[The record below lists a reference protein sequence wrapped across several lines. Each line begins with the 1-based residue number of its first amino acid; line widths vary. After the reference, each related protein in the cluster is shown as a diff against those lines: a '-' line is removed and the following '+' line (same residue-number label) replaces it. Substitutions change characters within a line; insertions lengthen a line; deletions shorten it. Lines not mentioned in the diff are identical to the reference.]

1 MLAVVILIVSACFLY
16 CKKLIWS
23 FVSSIIAMALTC
35 VTGYNWKLMLISS
48 GKNTTLLGFKHYPAA
63 LIILALLL
71 LAALILL
78 ILSIFRIAMQ
88 NKTKGWAIYRTEQ
101 HMLFSVSSVG
111 ETFALFWFHKTCKS
125 PAVQEK
131 LTGEHKTTLRAKHN
145 RLFEERLRC
154 RRWRGVAELGD
165 RWGWDAGRAE

>member
-1 MLAVVILIVSACFLY
+1 METMAIGMLAVVILIVSACFLY

-88 NKTKGWAIYRTEQ
+88 NKTKG
-101 HMLFSVSSVG
+101 
-111 ETFALFWFHKTCKS
+111 
-125 PAVQEK
+125 
-131 LTGEHKTTLRAKHN
+131 
-145 RLFEERLRC
+145 
-154 RRWRGVAELGD
+154 
-165 RWGWDAGRAE
+165 